1 MSIEMLRDM
10 GATAPRIFVYST
22 GAGAG
27 IQKKIW
33 DVPGC
38 SAFLVGCGFPYATDL
53 TSKYIG
59 FTPDKFVSP
68 DTAMELAMAAYLM
81 AYEPGHKAIGVGLT
95 ASVASMSEHRGAHR
109 VMVSSFSDSEC
120 LTFSTEIPK
129 GSGLIQR
136 AVDGIISDD
145 IGVAAILRAVGLWDS
160 ETAIPLRFKDYF
172 AAEAYHKATGTN
184 ELKYAPLDTTSCAK
198 ELILAKPLFHAN
210 GTRLADS
217 AIDNN
222 KVFRYPGSF
231 NPFHFG
237 HGEGAEAIR
246 QTIAKRFGE
255 CRDPLYTTVMDPPH
269 KAALTPADMLN
280 RAHAM
285 KSRNFLL
292 TSGDPLFIDKARR
305 SPGGWFGLGADTLM
319 TMLDP
324 KWGVDPE
331 PLLAEMASMNNKLFV
346 LGRLVKDDFMTLP
359 DIINKDTASYE
370 LLKKYEDN
378 LLIHVPGRWD
388 ISSTEL
394 RSKMPQ

>member
-1 MSIEMLRDM
+1 MSIEKLRDM
-10 GATAPRIFVYST
+10 GAAAPRIFVYST

-33 DVPGC
+33 EVPGC
-38 SAFLVGCGFPYATDL
+38 SSFLVGCGFPYATEL

-109 VMVSSFSDSEC
+109 VMVS
-120 LTFSTEIPK
+120 TFSNTECFTFAMEIPK

-136 AVDGIISDD
+136 VVDGTLSDEV
-145 IGVAAILRAVGLWDS
+145 GVTAILHAAGLW
-160 ETAIPLRFKDYF
+160 EPVTPLPFRFKDYF
-172 AAEAYHKATGTN
+172 AAEDYFLAHGTN
-184 ELKYAPLDTTSCAK
+184 TWKYAPLDTTERAK

-210 GTRLADS
+210 GTRMS
-217 AIDNN
+217 TIDT
-222 KVFRYPGSF
+222 KTFRYPGSF

-237 HGEGAEAIR
+237 HADGAEAIR

-255 CRDPLYTTVMDPPH
+255 CRDTVYTTVMDPPH
-269 KAALTPADMLN
+269 KAALTPADMLG

-285 KSRNFLL
+285 KGRNFLL
-292 TSGDPLFIDKARR
+292 TSGDPLFIDKVRR
-305 SPGGWFGLGADTLM
+305 EPGGWFGMGADTLM

-324 KWGVDPE
+324 KWGIDPE
-331 PLLAEMASMNNKLFV
+331 LLLAEMAKLNTKIFV
-346 LGRLVKDDFMTLP
+346 LGRLVKDDFITLP
-359 DIINKDTASYE
+359 DIINKDSASYE

-378 LLIHVPGRWD
+378 LLTHVPGRWD

-394 RSKMPQ
+394 RAKMPQ